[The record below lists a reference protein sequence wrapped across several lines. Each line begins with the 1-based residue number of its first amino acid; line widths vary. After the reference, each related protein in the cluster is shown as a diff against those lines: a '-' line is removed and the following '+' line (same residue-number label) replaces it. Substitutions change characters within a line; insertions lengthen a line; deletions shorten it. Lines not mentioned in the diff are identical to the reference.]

1 MGNVDLSGKWPG
13 WKVRQQ
19 YLIAPG
25 GSMRQG
31 RIPEHVMR
39 HLVQVH
45 DMERVD
51 LSRRQLV
58 LF

>member
-1 MGNVDLSGKWPG
+1 VDLSGKWPG

-45 DMERVD
+45 DTERVD